1 MKRDKPTSEQTLP
14 PVAQLVSEKKNSLF
28 RYIDLDGQEQE
39 LNFRSLVDADPSV
52 IPMPVDREGYSPVE
66 HSDRYWATGHGDL
79 LNVQS
84 ALERFGKL
92 KNQKLFD
99 FGCSTGR
106 FLRHVHYFT
115 QMQAHGCDFAP
126 ANVNWAAEHLPAA
139 IKIVLNS
146 TNPELPYSDETFEV
160 VTAFSVFTHID
171 AGELEWLN
179 ELTRITRTGGLLYLT
194 IQNQSSW
201 NRVVERPGMLD
212 HLKRANQIEG
222 NLRVDENLF
231 AAKLPTDRIVFKM
244 SSAEIYNCNVWTTNK
259 YVEEHWTDSL
269 ELLQIFE
276 NAHNSFQ
283 SVVLLRRK

>member
-1 MKRDKPTSEQTLP
+1 MKREKPTSDQTLP
-14 PVAQLVSEKKNSLF
+14 PVSQLVAEKQQSLF
-28 RYIDLDGQEQE
+28 RYTDLDGNEQV
-39 LNFRSLVDADPSV
+39 LDFRSLVDSDPSV

-84 ALERFGKL
+84 ALERFSQTGNEKV
-92 KNQKLFD
+92 FD

-115 QMQAHGCDFAP
+115 KLEPHGCDFAP
-126 ANVNWAAEHLPAA
+126 ANVDWSAEHLPHD
-139 IKIVLNS
+139 IKIILNS
-146 TNPELPYSDETFEV
+146 AEPNLPYPDKTFDI

-179 ELTRITRTGGLLYLT
+179 ELTRITKSGGLLYLT

-201 NRVVERPGMLD
+201 GKVVDRPGMLD
-212 HLKRANQIEG
+212 HLQRANQIEG
-222 NLRVDENLF
+222 NLQVDEDLF
-231 AAKLPTDRIVFKM
+231 AAEMPTDRIVFRM
-244 SSAEIYNCNVWTTNK
+244 SNSEVYNCNVWVTNK
-259 YVEEHWTDSL
+259 YVQEHWTDSL
-269 ELLQIFE
+269 ELLQISE

-283 SVVLLRRK
+283 SVVVLRRK